1 MNRST
6 RKALNRALLATLLF
20 FGWQSGWSQTVILAS
35 NTQQKAPQPTRG
47 AARQLKDV
55 LNELKQRYNVDILFE
70 LRAVEGISVSTES
83 ITLKT
88 TLEKS
93 LDNVLS
99 PLGLRYKKINSSS
112 YLIINEKRSKKVTG
126 TDISLVEPRLPEP
139 LSYKAVQIEKTI
151 DVDKIAPAE
160 IVERTIS
167 GTVKSETDEVL
178 PGVSV
183 VIKNTNRGTTTDAT
197 GMYRLTVP
205 DETIATTLV
214 FSFVGYL
221 NKEVAVG
228 TRSVVDIQLAPDQKT
243 LNEVVV
249 IGYGVQRKSDLT
261 GAVGSVKAEALLERP
276 AASLNQGL
284 AGRITGVNVSVN
296 SGRPGGRSNIRIRG
310 NTSVSVAN
318 NPLYVIDGVILNAS
332 GLTNGSTPIDYINPN
347 DIASVEVL
355 KDASATAIYGARG
368 ANGVILVTTKRGS
381 QTGGRITYDT
391 DLSVGV
397 LPRKL
402 ELLNSK
408 EFLAVEDIAYQN
420 AQKYDPVGWAGG
432 KYKDPKTKRTNPLL
446 FDSNGQPLYDTDW
459 QNEAF
464 QKAFTQNHQLSFSG
478 GNAKDS
484 YGVYLGYRNENGLVK
499 QSWLKRYSG
508 RFVFDSQLK
517 PWIKVGGSLGY
528 NDQKENQVDPL
539 GGGGIIAMRQ
549 VLEEL
554 PIIPVKYPDGRWG
567 GNEDYPGM
575 EGGGNPVNILTDR
588 VFYVKT
594 QTMLGNIYASL
605 NLTKNLEFRT
615 TVGTNIINQETDLYS
630 GRTLNYISRNQSGI
644 ATITNERHNS
654 WQFENYLTY
663 NRRFADRHSFTGL
676 LGLAWQHVDRFASA
690 ATTQNFQDDYFQFNN
705 LGAGSV
711 PQAPSSSAVG
721 YGLNS
726 YFGRFNYGLKDK
738 YLLTVTG
745 RVDGSSKFGYANR
758 YAFFPSA
765 ALAWRVIEENF
776 MKNIRPVSNLKL
788 RTSYG
793 VTGNSEITAYQA
805 LPGLSNYS
813 VIFGGARAIGVG
825 TGRLANPDLRWE
837 KTYQVDAGLELG
849 LFQNRLSLEL
859 DVYRKLT
866 TDMLLSAPVPYSS
879 GYETVSKNVGSMENR
894 GVELAVNSVNVNSNG
909 FSWNTTFNISFNKN
923 KVIALTGG
931 SDIFIGSTVVREGEP
946 VGSFFGFVHQG
957 TWSTSEESQATKYL
971 KRPGDVKYQDV
982 NQDGVINDKD
992 RVIIGKGIP
1001 TGFGTLLNSF
1011 KYKNFDLTVDL
1022 QFMYGNNVLFR
1033 SEHSAEDRQGIAN
1046 SFKTVLNAW
1055 TPTNQD
1061 TPIAQLRPVSAGY
1074 NTNEDTHRVKDGSFV
1089 RGRNLLLAYTFPLPL
1104 VEKIHLNRLRVY
1116 ASVQNFFLKTNY
1128 TGYDPEVSTTGN
1140 AFDQGV
1146 ALYDY
1151 PKPRVFMV
1159 GLNIGL

>member
-1 MNRST
+1 MIKSV
-6 RKALNRALLATLLF
+6 RKAPNLGLLVILFALGLQP
-20 FGWQSGWSQTVILAS
+20 GWAQSVILAS
-35 NTQQKAPQPTRG
+35 NLPQRAAPSARG
-47 AARQLKDV
+47 SRQLKDV
-55 LNELKQRYNVDILFE
+55 LNELKQRHNVDILFE
-70 LRAVEGISVSTES
+70 LRTVEGLLVASDEIAP
-83 ITLKT
+83 KAM
-88 TLEKS
+88 LEKS
-93 LDNVLS
+93 LESLLT
-99 PLGLRYKKINSSS
+99 PLGLRYKKISSGS
-112 YLIINEKRSKKVTG
+112 YLILGDKKVKKSTG
-126 TDISLVEPRLPEP
+126 ESIPPVEPKPLEP
-139 LSYKAVQIEKTI
+139 LRYKVGLL
-151 DVDKIAPAE
+151 DKIAETDKVAAVEIAE
-160 IVERTIS
+160 RVIT
-167 GTVKSETDEVL
+167 GTVKSETDEAL

-183 VIKNTNRGTTTDAT
+183 VIKNTTRGTTTDAN
-197 GMYRLTVP
+197 GGYRLSIP
-205 DETIATTLV
+205 DENRATTLV

-228 TRSVVDIQLAPDQKT
+228 SRSVVDVQLAPDQKT

-261 GAVGSVKAEALLERP
+261 GAVGTVKAETLQERP

-318 NPLYVIDGVILNAS
+318 NPLYVIDGVILNAV
-332 GLTNGSTPIDYINPN
+332 GLTNGSTPIDFINPN

-381 QTGGRITYDT
+381 QNGGRITYDT

-402 ELLNSK
+402 ELLNSR
-408 EFLAVEDIAYQN
+408 EFLQVEDIAYQN
-420 AQKYDPVGWAGG
+420 AQKYDPVGWTAG

-446 FDSNGQPLYDTDW
+446 FDANGQPLYDTDW
-459 QNEAF
+459 QDEAF

-478 GNAKDS
+478 GNSKDS

-499 QSWLKRYSG
+499 QSWLKRYAG
-508 RFVFDSQLK
+508 RFVFDSQIK

-528 NDQKENQVDPL
+528 NDQNENQVDPL

-554 PIIPVKYPDGRWG
+554 PIIPVKYPDGRWA

-575 EGGGNPVNILTDR
+575 EGGGNPINILTDR

-594 QTMLGNIYASL
+594 QTMLGSVYANL

-615 TVGTNIINQETDLYS
+615 TLGTNIINQETDLYS
-630 GRTLNYISRNQSGI
+630 GRTLNYISRNQGGI
-644 ATITNERHNS
+644 ATITNERNNS

-663 NRRFADRHSFTGL
+663 NRRFAERHSLTGL
-676 LGLAWQHVDRFASA
+676 LGLAWQHVDRFASSA
-690 ATTQNFQDDYFQFNN
+690 STQNFQDDYFQFNN

-726 YFGRFNYGLKDK
+726 YFGRFNYGFKDR
-738 YLLTVTG
+738 YLVTFTG
-745 RVDGSSKFGYANR
+745 RADGSSKFGYANR

-765 ALAWRVIEENF
+765 ALAWRVIEEDF

-805 LPGLSNYS
+805 LAGMSNYS
-813 VIFGGARAIGVG
+813 VIFGGSRAIGVG
-825 TGRLANPDLRWE
+825 TGRLSNPDLRWE

-894 GVELAVNSVNVNSNG
+894 GLELGINSVNVNRGG

-957 TWSTSEESQATKYL
+957 TWSTAEESQATKYL

-1001 TGFGTLLNSF
+1001 NGFGTLLNSF

-1074 NTNEDTHRVKDGSFV
+1074 NTNEDTHRVKDGSFI
-1089 RGRNLLLAYTFPLPL
+1089 RGRNLLLAYTFPAAL
-1104 VEKIHLNRLRVY
+1104 VEKIRLNRLRAY
-1116 ASVQNFFLKTNY
+1116 ASVQNFFLSTKY
-1128 TGYDPEVSTTGN
+1128 RGYDPEVSTTGN